1 MTGVQ
6 TCALPICFPVTIED
20 NYDLI
25 SGWKKKRY
33 DSVVAKNIPSKLF
46 NWAARKTSGV
56 KLNDFNCGLKAYKNI
71 VIKNIEVSGEMHRY
85 IPVLAK
91 NAGFGK
97 IGEKVVIHQARKYG
111 SSKFGMS
118 RFINGFL
125 DLITI
130 WFLSTFG
137 KRPMHLFGLLGSI
150 MFMIGFLFAFYL
162 GIDKLFINTT
172 GRLITERPQF
182 YLVLTAMLIGT
193 QLFLAGFLGEI
204 ILRTKNN
211 GYKVYWQDG
220 GQLVP
225 PQDAEIIKVIE
236 DLKYS
241 DIKFE
246 ANNNLIEYIDT
257 EVDEAF
263 AESTIENA
271 SFNTPAEA
279 KANLKIVYTSLH
291 GTSIKA
297 IPNVLTKA
305 GYTDVN
311 IVPEQ
316 AVPNGDFP
324 TVVSPNPEEPEA
336 LSMAVALAEK
346 IGADMVVGTD
356 PDSDRLGV
364 AVRDLDGKIKLLNG
378 NQTMVIMTAFLLE
391 QWKRADKFQGNEFI
405 GSTIVSTP
413 MMLELAAAYDVE
425 CKVGLTGF
433 KWIAK
438 FIKDFPNQKF
448 VGGGEE
454 SFGFMVGD
462 AVRDKDAV
470 AAILLVSE
478 IAAQAKASGS
488 SLYQELL
495 NLYID
500 FGFYKEHLISITKKG
515 IEGANEIKQMMI
527 DLRENPLKEINGQ
540 RVICIEDY
548 QASKGK
554 DFMNNEE
561 FDILIP
567 KSNVLIYYLE
577 DGSKIC
583 ARPSGTEPKIKFYFS
598 VNGVLD
604 TIENAKSVE
613 KELENKIAGI
623 ISAMKLN

>member
-1 MTGVQ
+1 MHIEQNILSKVNEWLTPIFDQATHESIKEMMTSAPKELQESFYKNLEFGTGGMRGVMGVGTNRINKYTLGKNTQ
-6 TCALPICFPVTIED
+6 GLSYYLHRTFPNEAIKVAIA
-20 NYDLI
+20 YDCRHNTDTLA
-25 SGWKKKRY
+25 R
-33 DSVVAKNIPSKLF
+33 VVADVFS
-46 NWAARKTSGV
+46 A
-56 KLNDFNCGLKAYKNI
+56 
-71 VIKNIEVSGEMHRY
+71 
-85 IPVLAK
+85 
-91 NAGFGK
+91 
-97 IGEKVVIHQARKYG
+97 
-111 SSKFGMS
+111 
-118 RFINGFL
+118 NG
-125 DLITI
+125 IQV
-130 WFLSTFG
+130 
-137 KRPMHLFGLLGSI
+137 
-150 MFMIGFLFAFYL
+150 FLFSELRPTPELSFAVRYL
-162 GIDKLFINTT
+162 NCHAGI
-172 GRLITERPQF
+172 
-182 YLVLTAMLIGT
+182 VLTASHNPP
-193 QLFLAGFLGEI
+193 EY
-204 ILRTKNN
+204 N

-236 DLKYS
+236 ELKYS
-241 DIKFE
+241 EIKFE
-246 ANNNLIEYIDT
+246 ANNELIQYIDT

-263 AESTIENA
+263 FKSTIENA
-271 SFNTPAEA
+271 SFTTPSEA

-297 IPNVLTKA
+297 IPNVLAKA
-305 GYTDVN
+305 GYTDVH

-316 AVPNGDFP
+316 AEPNGDFP

-336 LSMAVALAEK
+336 LSMAIALADK
-346 IGADMVVGTD
+346 IGADIVVGTD

-364 AVRDLDGKIKLLNG
+364 AVRDLEGNIKLLNG
-378 NQTMVIMTAFLLE
+378 NQTMIIMTAFLLE
-391 QWKRADKFQGNEFI
+391 QWKRNDRFKGNEFI

-438 FIKDFPNQKF
+438 FIKDFPNQQF
-448 VGGGEE
+448 IGGGEE

-470 AAILLVSE
+470 GAVLLLSE

-488 SLYQELL
+488 SLYRELL

-500 FGFYKEHLISITKKG
+500 FGFYKESLISITKKG
-515 IEGANEIKQMMI
+515 MEGANEIKQMMV

-561 FDILIP
+561 FEINIP

-577 DGSKIC
+577 DGSNIC
-583 ARPSGTEPKIKFYFS
+583 ARPSGTQPKIKFYFS

-604 TIENAKSVE
+604 TIENGKSVE
-613 KELENKIAGI
+613 QELDNKIAGI

>member
-1 MTGVQ
+1 MHIEQSILNKVNEWLTPTFDEATRNAIEEMMTSAPKELEESFYKNLEFGTGGMRGVMGVGTNRINKYTLGKNTQ
-6 TCALPICFPVTIED
+6 GLSDYLHKSFPNEQLKVAIA
-20 NYDLI
+20 YDCRHNSNTLA
-25 SGWKKKRY
+25 K
-33 DSVVAKNIPSKLF
+33 VVADVFSANGIKVYLF
-46 NWAARKTSGV
+46 SDMRPTPELSFAVRY
-56 KLNDFNCGLKAYKNI
+56 LNC
-71 VIKNIEVSGEMHRY
+71 H
-85 IPVLAK
+85 
-91 NAGFGK
+91 AG
-97 IGEKVVIHQARKYG
+97 I
-111 SSKFGMS
+111 
-118 RFINGFL
+118 
-125 DLITI
+125 
-130 WFLSTFG
+130 
-137 KRPMHLFGLLGSI
+137 
-150 MFMIGFLFAFYL
+150 
-162 GIDKLFINTT
+162 
-172 GRLITERPQF
+172 
-182 YLVLTAMLIGT
+182 VLTASHNPP
-193 QLFLAGFLGEI
+193 EY
-204 ILRTKNN
+204 N

-241 DIKFE
+241 EIKFE

-263 AESTIENA
+263 AKSTVENA
-271 SFNTPAEA
+271 SFNTPIEA

-297 IPNVLTKA
+297 IPNVLAKA

-316 AVPNGDFP
+316 AEPNGDFP

-336 LSMAVALAEK
+336 LSMAITLAEK
-346 IGADMVVGTD
+346 IGADIVVGTD

-454 SFGFMVGD
+454 SFGYMVGD

-500 FGFYKEHLISITKKG
+500 FGFYKESLISITKKG

-561 FDILIP
+561 FEIHIP

-604 TIENAKSVE
+604 TIENAESVE
-613 KELENKIAGI
+613 KELDNKIAGI